1 MVLVVLL
8 SEDEIMAYFLKKTKL
23 KNRTYLA
30 IYESFYSHEKKG
42 TAHKCYKSL
51 GSVET
56 LTAGGM
62 ADPVA
67 FFQSEVDSLNQAKKA
82 GGTPKI
88 SAVSPLIYME
98 YFPLKSIMEKL
109 KVKRYIDL
117 FKLTSD
123 SQFDLYE
130 LLSSLVYA
138 RSVNPCSK
146 LRTFHEVLPSLFH
159 PCNYSYD
166 QLLDGLSFLGANYEK
181 IVELFA
187 SQTNTVYS
195 ISTDKTYFD
204 CTNFFFEIDREDGF
218 RMKGPSKEN
227 RKDPIVGLGLL
238 LDSNLVPVG
247 MKMYPGNESEKPVL
261 RKVVSQYMWLTK
273 GSTARRTSLSQKR
286 PGMATCSQ
294 NRSKCSLRKKKYG
307 SCWIRDSRKPGIK
320 RGNCCTVISPVSTN
334 FPMISCTKGR

>member
-1 MVLVVLL
+1 MICSQSGRALFMRVSLL
-8 SEDEIMAYFLKKTKL
+8 FTIIYIGKRKVYQRIFAPCLEVGTIIFRSRPTPKTLLKAY
-23 KNRTYLA
+23 R
-30 IYESFYSHEKKG
+30 
-42 TAHKCYKSL
+42 CYKSL
-51 GSVET
+51 GSMET

-67 FFQSEVDSLNQAKKA
+67 FFQAEVDSLNQAKKA

-88 SAVSPLIYME
+88 SAVSPLIYMG

-123 SQFDLYE
+123 FQFDIYE
-130 LLSSLVYA
+130 LLSSLAYA

-181 IVELFA
+181 IAELFSA
-187 SQTNTVYS
+187 QTSAVYG

-204 CTNFFFEIDREDGF
+204 CTNFFFEIDRED
-218 RMKGPSKEN
+218 
-227 RKDPIVGLGLL
+227 
-238 LDSNLVPVG
+238 
-247 MKMYPGNESEKPVL
+247 EKIRSRVI
-261 RKVVSQYMWLTK
+261 SW
-273 GSTARRTSLSQKR
+273 SATSLS
-286 PGMATCSQ
+286 S
-294 NRSKCSLRKKKYG
+294 
-307 SCWIRDSRKPGIK
+307 
-320 RGNCCTVISPVSTN
+320 
-334 FPMISCTKGR
+334 